1 MITKNE
7 TAKMMAVRNGAAY
20 VIIVKM
26 KIIQE
31 AENI

>member
-1 MITKNE
+1 MIKKNE
-7 TAKMMAVRNGAAY
+7 TAKMMAVHNSAAY

-31 AENI
+31 VENI